1 MLKNAIIIC
10 ALLAVSVFAEHC
22 ADFAVVNITTNDTTL
37 HFSQLG
43 LNKGDIANGYCR
55 YETDFF
61 GSGVTWRCTNMYL
74 IKGGKSIYI
83 HRRNGEFSQKQF
95 MFFCESNW

>member
-10 ALLAVSVFAEHC
+10 ALLAVTVFADYC

-37 HFSQLG
+37 HFSQMG
-43 LNKGDIANGYCR
+43 LNRGDITTGNCH
-55 YETDFF
+55 YETDLF

-74 IKGGKSIYI
+74 IKGDKSIYI
-83 HRRNGEFSQKQF
+83 RKRNGEFSQKQF